1 MGEWGEVPFPH
12 LGTAHNAVLLVNA
25 AIRNTLPLKWENG
38 TSPYSPPNAWDK
50 IALRKA
56 LLLRCCKHFF

>member
-1 MGEWGEVPFPH
+1 MGEIGRGTGFPH

-38 TSPYSPPNAWDK
+38 TPPYFPLMPGIK
-50 IALRKA
+50 
-56 LLLRCCKHFF
+56 

>member
-38 TSPYSPPNAWDK
+38 TSPYSPLMPGIK
-50 IALRKA
+50 
-56 LLLRCCKHFF
+56 